1 MALSRNFAA
10 KFLNVAKNGS
20 ELARMKNFDIQIIRD
35 GKPMSMGY
43 EKDENGVEIT
53 DSDGKK
59 YQSRNFHKKI
69 FTLQN

>member
-10 KFLNVAKNGS
+10 KFLNVAKNGA

-43 EKDENGVEIT
+43 ENDI
-53 DSDGKK
+53 S
-59 YQSRNFHKKI
+59 
-69 FTLQN
+69 